1 MRSQVVFRARL
12 LCAFFIIA
20 AILLVVRL
28 YLVQI
33 VHGEEYRAAA
43 MGQYVETS
51 VEENR
56 RGAIYFSKRDGTPVA
71 AAVMQSGWRVAIVP
85 EDIESADSAY
95 AALSAVA
102 EIDRERFTASAAKKQ
117 DPYEEVAFRLD
128 DTAAQTIRSQK
139 IPGVLLVRDQWRSY
153 PAEGLAAQAIGFVG
167 YKGDRRIGL
176 YGLERQWQ
184 DTLQRSDAGLY
195 VNPFA
200 EIFTN
205 IGALISQDPASREGN
220 IVTTIEPVIQ
230 AQLEETLDQVRDA
243 YSPRIVGGIIMD
255 PHTGEI
261 VAIANRPAFDPNTYN
276 TVTDQKVFQNQLIEG
291 RYELGSI
298 MKPLTVAAGIDAGAV
313 TRASTYHDAGCI
325 TRSTKKICNHDGK
338 ARNTVPLQEI
348 LNQSL
353 NLGVTFVADRMGH
366 EVFTDYMRR
375 FGFGEKTGVDLPNEV
390 TGDISTLGDGGGPE
404 VNYAA
409 ASFGQGVSVSPI
421 AMTRALS
428 TLAGGGKLP
437 TPYVV
442 KAVKYDSGIV
452 REIDHPEPVQVLKPE
467 TADEVTAMLVAVF
480 DDALLGGKLKQ
491 AHYSIAAKTGTA
503 QMAQPGGGYYDDRYL
518 HSFFGYFPAHEPR
531 FIVFLFA
538 VEPRGAEF
546 ASATLAE
553 PFLDVAKFVINYYD
567 IPPDR

>member
-1 MRSQVVFRARL
+1 MRASVVFRARL
-12 LCAFFIIA
+12 LCALFIIA
-20 AILLVVRL
+20 AFLLLVRL

-33 VHGEEYRAAA
+33 VHGEEYRSAA

-51 VEENR
+51 VDENR
-56 RGAIYFSKRDGTPVA
+56 RGAIYFSSKDGTPVA
-71 AAVMQSGWRVAIVP
+71 AAVMQSGWRIAIVP
-85 EDIESADSAY
+85 KDIVDPEAAY
-95 AALSAVA
+95 AGLKSVV
-102 EIDRERFTASAAKKQ
+102 EVDRERFMTSAKKKE

-128 DTAAQTIRSQK
+128 DAAAQSIRAQK

-176 YGLERQWQ
+176 YGLEREWQ
-184 DTLQRSDAGLY
+184 ETLQRSDAGLY

-205 IGALISQDPASREGN
+205 IGALISQDPASHEGSV
-220 IVTTIEPVIQ
+220 VTSIEPTIQ
-230 AQLEETLDQVRDA
+230 GQLEKTLDEVMAA

-276 TVTDQKVFQNQLIEG
+276 TVSDPKVFTNQLVEG

-298 MKPLTVAAGIDAGAV
+298 MKPLTVAAGIDTGAV
-313 TRASTYHDAGCI
+313 TRATVYNDTGCI
-325 TRSTKKICNHDGK
+325 TRSTKKICNYDGK

-353 NLGVTFVADRMGH
+353 NLGVTFITDTMGH
-366 EVFTDYMRR
+366 EEFTKYMRAY
-375 FGFGEKTGVDLPNEV
+375 GFGQKTGIDLPNEV
-390 TGDISTLGDGGGPE
+390 TGDISTLGEGKGPD

-421 AMTRALS
+421 EMIRALS
-428 TLAGGGKLP
+428 TLASGGKLP
-437 TPYVV
+437 VPHVV
-442 KAVKYDSGIV
+442 KAVKYDNGIV
-452 REIDHPEPVQVLKPE
+452 REIKHEDSVQVLKPE
-467 TADEVTAMLVAVF
+467 TADEVTSMLVTVF
-480 DDALLGGKLKQ
+480 DKALLGGKLKQ
-491 AHYSIAAKTGTA
+491 ERYSIAAKTGTA

-531 FIVFLFA
+531 FVVFLFA
-538 VEPRGAEF
+538 VEPHGAEF

-553 PFLDVAKFVINYYD
+553 PFLDITKFVINYYD